1 MQIPYVLRTFLTAS
15 LATLRE
21 LDMENTFDFAHKV
34 ALVAGGTGGL
44 GQMITSELR
53 LRGCTV
59 VTCSRTPNNDPM
71 HIVAD
76 LRSPEE
82 ARTMINE
89 VVDQHGSLDIVIN
102 AMGVVAFGDIVSTS
116 IDDVEELFLTNTFG
130 HIFLMQVALPHMSK
144 GSVLV
149 GISGVI
155 AEQNLPGMAAYGA
168 SKAAV
173 RSFNEALSRE
183 ARRLGVRVI
192 DARPPHTETGLAT
205 RAIAGIAPKFP
216 QGLNP
221 MSVAQKIVLAIAS
234 GEEDL
239 PSSSFSS

>member
-1 MQIPYVLRTFLTAS
+1 
-15 LATLRE
+15 
-21 LDMENTFDFAHKV
+21 MENSFDFAQKV

-44 GQMITSELR
+44 GQVITSELR
-53 LRGCTV
+53 VRGCAV
-59 VTCSRTPNNDPM
+59 VTCSRTPINDPT

-76 LRSPEE
+76 LRSPKE
-82 ARTMINE
+82 AQSMINT
-89 VVDQHGSLDIVIN
+89 VLDQHGSLDIVVN
-102 AMGVVAFGDIVSTS
+102 AIGVVAFGEIVSTS
-116 IDDVEELFLTNTFG
+116 IDTVEELFLTNTFS
-130 HIFLMQVALPHMSK
+130 HIFLMQAALPQMKK

-168 SKAAV
+168 SKAAA

-205 RAIAGIAPKFP
+205 RSIAGIAPKFP

-221 MSVAQKIVLAIAS
+221 VSVAQRIVFAIAS
-234 GEEDL
+234 GEDDL
-239 PSSSFSS
+239 PSTAFSN

>member
-1 MQIPYVLRTFLTAS
+1 
-15 LATLRE
+15 
-21 LDMENTFDFAHKV
+21 MENTFDFAHKV

-44 GQMITSELR
+44 GQLIVAELSS
-53 LRGCTV
+53 RGCTV
-59 VTCSRTPNNDPM
+59 VTCSRTPNSDPM

-82 ARTMINE
+82 AQSLITTVINK
-89 VVDQHGSLDIVIN
+89 HGSLDIIVN
-102 AMGVVAFGDIVSTS
+102 AVGVVAFGEIISAS
-116 IDDVEELFLTNTFG
+116 IDTVEELFLTNTFG
-130 HIFLMQVALPHMSK
+130 HIFLMQAALPHLSK

-155 AEQNLPGMAAYGA
+155 AEQNLPGMATYGA

-205 RAIAGIAPKFP
+205 RAIAGIAPKLP

-221 MSVAQKIVLAIAS
+221 VSVAQRIVLAIAS
-234 GEEDL
+234 GEDDL
-239 PSSSFSS
+239 PSSSFNS

>member
-1 MQIPYVLRTFLTAS
+1 
-15 LATLRE
+15 
-21 LDMENTFDFAHKV
+21 MENSFDFAQKV
-34 ALVAGGTGGL
+34 AIVAGGTGGL
-44 GQMITSELR
+44 GQIIASELR

-59 VTCSRTPNNDPM
+59 VTCSRTPNTDPM

-82 ARTMINE
+82 TRTMINA
-89 VVDQHGSLDIVIN
+89 VVDQHGSIDIVVN
-102 AMGVVAFGDIVSTS
+102 AMGVVAFGEIVSTS
-116 IDDVEELFLTNTFG
+116 VDAVEELFLTNTFG
-130 HIFLMQVALPHMSK
+130 HIFLMQTALPHMTK

-183 ARRLGVRVI
+183 ARRLGIRVI

-205 RAIAGIAPKFP
+205 RAIAGVAPKFP
-216 QGLNP
+216 QGLSPN
-221 MSVAQKIVLAIAS
+221 SVAQRIVSAIAS

-239 PSSSFSS
+239 ASSAFSG

>member
-1 MQIPYVLRTFLTAS
+1 
-15 LATLRE
+15 
-21 LDMENTFDFAHKV
+21 MENTFDFAHKV

-44 GQMITSELR
+44 GQLIVAELSS
-53 LRGCTV
+53 RGCTV
-59 VTCSRTPNNDPM
+59 VTCSRTPNSDPM

-82 ARTMINE
+82 AQSLITTVINK
-89 VVDQHGSLDIVIN
+89 HGSLGIIVN
-102 AMGVVAFGDIVSTS
+102 AVGVVAFGEIISAS
-116 IDDVEELFLTNTFG
+116 IDTVEELFLTNTFG
-130 HIFLMQVALPHMSK
+130 HIFLMQAALPHLSK

-155 AEQNLPGMAAYGA
+155 AEQNLPGMATYGA

-183 ARRLGVRVI
+183 ARRLGIRVI
-192 DARPPHTETGLAT
+192 DARPPHTETGLAA
-205 RAIAGIAPKFP
+205 RAIEGVAPKFP

-221 MSVAQKIVLAIAS
+221 VSVAQRIVLAISS
-234 GEEDL
+234 GEDDL
-239 PSSSFSS
+239 PSSSFNS

>member
-1 MQIPYVLRTFLTAS
+1 
-15 LATLRE
+15 
-21 LDMENTFDFAHKV
+21 MENSFDFAQKV

-44 GQMITSELR
+44 GQVITSELR
-53 LRGCTV
+53 VRGCAV
-59 VTCSRTPNNDPM
+59 VTCSRTPINDPT

-82 ARTMINE
+82 AQSMINT
-89 VVDQHGSLDIVIN
+89 VLDQHGSLDIVVN
-102 AMGVVAFGDIVSTS
+102 AIGVVAFGEIVSTS
-116 IDDVEELFLTNTFG
+116 IDTVEELFLTNTFS
-130 HIFLMQVALPHMSK
+130 HIFLMQAALPQMKK

-168 SKAAV
+168 SKAAA

-205 RAIAGIAPKFP
+205 RSIAGIAPKFP

-221 MSVAQKIVLAIAS
+221 VSVAQRIVFAIAS
-234 GEEDL
+234 GEDDL
-239 PSSSFSS
+239 PSTAFSN